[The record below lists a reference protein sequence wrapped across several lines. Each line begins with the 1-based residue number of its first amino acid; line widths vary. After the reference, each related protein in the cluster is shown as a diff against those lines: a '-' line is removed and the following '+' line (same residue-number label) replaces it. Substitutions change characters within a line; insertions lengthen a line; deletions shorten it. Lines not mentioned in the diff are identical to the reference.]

1 MEMRDGGY
9 QKCGSLLEFS
19 ERFQTEEACRR
30 HLFQRRWPN
39 GFACP
44 RCGGVEYY
52 HISKRDPYECRY
64 CRHQSSITAG
74 TVMDKTRTPLRI
86 WFFLIF
92 LMANQRTG
100 LSVLG
105 ASRMLGI
112 PYDRAWRICHKIR
125 AAMGQRDASYTLA
138 GFVEMDESYFGA
150 RKSGKRGRGAEGKRP
165 VMVGVNFDEHGPKH
179 AFMKVIER
187 IDADTIG
194 KAAGEKI
201 EAGSHVK
208 TDGLPAYHAGLA
220 GYHHEE
226 IIIKD
231 PKTASKKLPWVHI
244 LVANAKNTIRGA
256 HHGVSPAYL
265 QQYLSE
271 FCWRF
276 SRRWSGPELFDRLL
290 YTCIVGSPS
299 FA

>member
-1 MEMRDGGY
+1 MDIRDGGY
-9 QKCGSLLEFS
+9 QKCDNLMEFS
-19 ERFQTEEACRR
+19 KRFQDEEACRR

-52 HISKRDPYECRY
+52 LISTRNLYECRY
-64 CRHQSSITAG
+64 CRHQSSLTAG
-74 TVMDKTRTPLRI
+74 TVMEKTRTPLRV

-105 ASRMLGI
+105 AARMLGI

-125 AAMGQRDASYTLA
+125 ASMKERDASYRLA
-138 GFVEMDESYFGA
+138 GFMEMDESYFGA
-150 RKSGKRGRGAEGKRP
+150 KKSGKRGRGAGGKRP

-179 AFMKVIER
+179 AFMKVIDR

-194 KAAGEKI
+194 KTAEENI
-201 EAGSHVK
+201 EPCSSIK

-220 GYHHEE
+220 GYHHEG
-226 IIIKD
+226 IVIKD
-231 PKTASKKLPWVHI
+231 PKAASKKLPWVHI
-244 LVANAKNTIRGA
+244 LVANAKNTIRGV

-276 SRRWSGPELFDRLL
+276 SRRKFAPELFDRLL
-290 YTCIVGSPS
+290 YTCIVGAPVS
-299 FA
+299 A